1 MPEPTRI
8 ALCITD
14 LDVGGAERALVR
26 LATGLDPVTWRV
38 EVFNLSGPGVL
49 SEELRDAGLP
59 CHDLGG
65 RSGRDFRVL
74 WRLYR
79 GLSRFDP
86 ALVQSYLFHA
96 NLASRFAGL
105 LAGVPVR
112 ISGLRVAERQSGWH
126 TLLDR
131 WTQSLVTMNVCVSE
145 GVARF
150 STGEAGL
157 SPAKLAVIHNGID
170 IESFSHVEPAERREF
185 GIPEKAPVLLGVG
198 RLHVQK
204 GWTILLE
211 AFEAVLANI
220 PAAHLLI
227 AGEGPERCQLEQ
239 WLAARP
245 AVRANTHLLGRRGDI
260 PRLLRMATTF
270 VLSSQWE
277 GMPNVVLEAMA
288 ADCPVVATA
297 VEGVPELVTD
307 GVTGLSVPPGDP
319 GRVADAVTRMLLD
332 PALRRGCASAA
343 RVRVATQFSWLDIVA
358 RYEALYRRLL
368 ANRQPTS

>member
-26 LATGLDPVTWRV
+26 LATGLDRVAWRV

-49 SEELRDAGLP
+49 SEELRDAGIP

-65 RSGRDFRVL
+65 RSGRDVRVL

-86 ALVQSYLFHA
+86 AVVQSYLFHA
-96 NLASRFAGL
+96 NVASRFAGL

-112 ISGLRVAERQSGWH
+112 VSGLRVAERQSGWH
-126 TLLDR
+126 TRLDR
-131 WTQSLVTMNVCVSE
+131 WTQSLVSMNVCVSE

-150 STGEAGL
+150 STGPGGL
-157 SPAKLAVIHNGID
+157 NPAKLSVIANGID
-170 IESFSHVEPAERREF
+170 IECFNHVEPAERCEF

-198 RLHVQK
+198 RLHAQK
-204 GWTILLE
+204 GWPVLLQ
-211 AFEAVLANI
+211 AFESVLAQV
-220 PAAHLLI
+220 PAAHLVI
-227 AGEGPERCQLEQ
+227 AGDGPERTTLEQ
-239 WLAARP
+239 WLAGHP
-245 AVRANTHLLGRRGDI
+245 AARANTRLLGRRGDV

-270 VLSSQWE
+270 VLSSHWE

-288 ADCPVVATA
+288 AECPVVATA
-297 VEGVPELVTD
+297 VEGVPELVTE
-307 GVTGLSVPPGDP
+307 GVTGLSVPAGDA
-319 GRVADAVTRMLLD
+319 RRLADAITRMLLD
-332 PALRRGCASAA
+332 PGLRKSCAAAA
-343 RVRVATQFSWLDIVA
+343 RVRVATQFTWPDVVA
-358 RYEALYRRLL
+358 RYETLYRRLL
-368 ANRQPTS
+368 ADRQATS